1 MLLPDGSWQKRYKNR
16 IDRRRWMR
24 QHYRVWRAVA
34 VILVLALALCLV
46 FVAGQTIEEVTADLP
61 TEWIGA
67 VITYVLLE
75 RWLSRPEEQ
84 EAEIRQL
91 ILEMSSTKSSTAA
104 PAAEKLSQSE
114 AWRGGSLRGARLGG
128 ANLAGAR
135 FFFADLRS
143 AELSRANLSGAEF
156 SSCDLRSANSV
167 GADLRHAAVWD
178 ADLRAAAL
186 VGGDWRESRL
196 CAVDLEGTDLY
207 MVMLDG
213 AQVSATGVTMNA
225 NTRLPDGTMWAE
237 GRSLAEFGAQLVR

>member
-16 IDRRRWMR
+16 IKTRRWVR
-24 QHYRVWRAVA
+24 QHHRVWRAVVA
-34 VILVLALALCLV
+34 VLLLALALWLAFRAGKTV
-46 FVAGQTIEEVTADLP
+46 EDVAAELP
-61 TEWIGA
+61 TELIGA
-67 VITYVLLE
+67 VITYILLE
-75 RWLSRPEEQ
+75 RWLPRMEEQ
-84 EAEIRQL
+84 EAEVRRL
-91 ILEMSSTKSSTAA
+91 MFEMSSTKSGTAV
-104 PAAEKLSQSE
+104 PAAEKLSQME
-114 AWRGGSLRGARLGG
+114 AWRDGSLRGARLSG

-156 SSCDLRSANSV
+156 FSCDLRNANLV